1 MKIYYWTFETQYLL
15 LFDILT
21 YSLAII
27 YIYDWKLGI
36 LFLTQITNSFFWIG
50 AKDWQT
56 FFMSKEVPTTTKVSF
71 SLKQCFI

>member
-36 LFLTQITNSFFWIG
+36 LFLTQIANSFFWIG